1 MTISQRKAGTILSY
15 IQIFLSNT
23 ISLVY
28 TPLMLSILG
37 QSEYGLYG
45 TAGQFTSYLSLLN
58 FGISGAYVKYNIDM
72 RAQNDKEGEAK
83 LNGMFFILYSII
95 SFVTLVVGIGMIIAS
110 GYVFQDS
117 FTNSELIEFKKVMLC
132 IILNMIVTLM
142 FNVIAMALIAYEK
155 FIFIRCC
162 LIFSG
167 IITPVANLCA
177 LYFWQSTAFAL
188 AFTTVVISFLTYVCY
203 FIYARKKIHIQFCF
217 RNFDMKI
224 VKGVFIFSS
233 FLLLNSITDMI
244 TNSTD
249 TVILGAVSGTVAAA
263 VYTIGSTFKG
273 YFLSFSTSVSNV
285 FAPQVNQIVA
295 EKRGDEPL
303 NEIFIRVGRV
313 QFLIVSLILMGYI
326 FVGQQFINIWAGS
339 DYSGS
344 YIIGLMLLIA
354 VFVPSFQ
361 NVGLE
366 IQKAK
371 NLHKARSIVYLAV
384 AVFNVIIT
392 IPLSMLYGGAG
403 AAFAT
408 MICMLSGNFVFMN
421 IYYHKRIG
429 LNMFRFWKSIL
440 SIVPSF
446 IPMIIAGIL
455 LNCFY
460 TIDSYGSLLLAV
472 FILIVVYCASVW
484 LFGMN
489 AYEKNLILSPL
500 KRIFGKIFHRGSQ
513 V

>member
-15 IQIFLSNT
+15 VQIFLSNT
-23 ISLVY
+23 ISLIY

-58 FGISGAYVKYNIDM
+58 FGISGAYIKYNIDM

-83 LNGMFFILYSII
+83 LNGMFFILYSVI
-95 SFVTLVVGIGMIIAS
+95 SFLTVVVGIGMMAAS
-110 GYVFQDS
+110 DYVFQDS
-117 FTNSELIEFKKVMLC
+117 FTSAELIEFKKVMIC

-142 FNVIAMALIAYEK
+142 FNTIAMALIAYEK

-167 IITPVANLCA
+167 IISPIANLCA
-177 LYFWQSTAFAL
+177 LYFWQATAFAI
-188 AFTTVVISFLTYVCY
+188 AFTTVVISFLTYIFY
-203 FIYARKKIHIQFCF
+203 FIYAKKKLRIQFRF

-273 YFLSFSTSVSNV
+273 YFLAFSTSVSNV
-285 FAPQVNQIVA
+285 FAPQVNQIVS

-303 NEIFIRVGRV
+303 NEIFIRIGRV
-313 QFLIVSLILMGYI
+313 QFLIVSLILIGYI
-326 FVGQQFINIWAGS
+326 FIGQQFINTWAGP

-371 NLHKARSIVYLAV
+371 NLHKVRSITYLAI
-384 AVFNVIIT
+384 AVLNVIIT
-392 IPLSMLYGGAG
+392 IPLSMKYGGAG

-408 MICMLSGNFVFMN
+408 MICMLGGNFIFMN

-429 LNMFRFWKSIL
+429 LNILHFWKSIL

-446 IPMIIAGIL
+446 IPTIIVGIL

-460 TIDSYGSLLLAV
+460 TIDSYSSLLLAV
-472 FILIVVYCASVW
+472 LILVVVYCVSVW
-484 LFGMN
+484 FFGMN
-489 AYEKNLILSPL
+489 SYEKNLISSPF
-500 KRIFGKIFHRGSQ
+500 KKIIKKIFHRGSQ